1 MSVNGSVT
9 IGGVAYNSSG
19 YAFPTIGGQTYYNTS
34 AKWTAVNNSPT
45 YYEWQVWTN
54 SALTGTNFGTT
65 GNVLSATSSWVQA
78 TYGSFAY
85 WRVRGGNSAGAGP
98 WSSPVLV
105 I

>member
-9 IGGVAYNSSG
+9 IGGVAYNPSG

-45 YYEWQVWTN
+45 YYEWQVYTN
-54 SALTGTNFGTT
+54 SGLTGTNFGTT